1 MKALPKNDH
10 LSRFIERLY
19 EIKESHNNKVTQAD
33 LKSMALEMGLS
44 DLDWIR
50 MQDLFSSHLAR
61 AIGYHKY
68 KNWEDAIYELD
79 QALSIN
85 PFNVKC
91 LFLTASCYA
100 NKYYEDEK
108 KADREQSINFANK
121 ALEINPLDEKSL
133 QLLSSLK
140 KEARQRKI
148 IERESIKTLLVA
160 CSFGAVIFTS
170 LAYLTLFDMV
180 PTVSVPYTS
189 EVTQNYS
196 KVNPDVQYFSQNN
209 KNGHFFHL
217 TSNVI
222 KIFEKKTALELHG
235 KIMFDKK
242 TNSIVNI
249 NWKDTDD
256 NVIHNKAVTS
266 DHLIDIKDLN
276 GKFKITEIIDSEIA
290 RDISKIEIVM
300 D

>member
-1 MKALPKNDH
+1 MKTLPTKDH

-19 EIKESHNNKVTQAD
+19 EIKESNSNKVTQAD
-33 LKSMALEMGLS
+33 LKSMALEMGLT
-44 DLDWIR
+44 DLDWVR

-68 KNWEDAIYELD
+68 KNWDDSIYELD
-79 QALSIN
+79 QALTIN
-85 PFNVKC
+85 PFDSKC
-91 LFLTASCYA
+91 FFLTASCYA
-100 NKYYEDEK
+100 NKYYEEERK
-108 KADREQSINFANK
+108 TDREQAIHFANK
-121 ALEINPLDEKSL
+121 VLEINPLDEKSL

-180 PTVSVPYTS
+180 PTVSVPYS
-189 EVTQNYS
+189 AEVTQNFS
-196 KVNPDVQYFSQNN
+196 KINPDVQYFSEDNQE
-209 KNGHFFHL
+209 GHFFHL
-217 TSNVI
+217 TSKVV
-222 KIFEKKTALELHG
+222 KVFEKKSALELQG
-235 KIMFDKK
+235 KIMFNNND
-242 TNSIVNI
+242 NSIINF
-249 NWKDTDD
+249 NWKDNDD
-256 NVIHNKAVTS
+256 NVVHKKSYSSNHLHN
-266 DHLIDIKDLN
+266 IKDLN

-290 RDISKIEIVM
+290 RDISTIEVVM